1 MEPSIYKYIL
11 RYSRKEQAL
20 ILLVTVLSMPLIY
33 YSLEIPKLII
43 NQAIGGVGIPVPI
56 LGIDTTQISYLL
68 VCDSR
73 VGNTG

>member
-43 NQAIGGVGIPVPI
+43 NQAIGGVGIPVSI